1 MALFDKNTWYILKH
15 LHQGIAA
22 QAAARIEA
30 GERLQPMAY
39 LVSPA
44 AAHDGQARMHVA
56 EVASEFM
63 AELLSQHDSERLLA
77 KYLADALQE
86 GSVVQRQ
93 IDREHGLRADY
104 TICVQET
111 RLPNAD
117 SKAIARPA
125 MMVLIHGRNFAL
137 PIFHLIREA
146 DKGQR
151 ICQLRPFPEMQEIE
165 GVQHM
170 LQSRMWG
177 NACGNTL
184 Q

>member
-15 LHQGIAA
+15 LHHSMAA

-30 GERLQPMAY
+30 GEHLQPMAY
-39 LVSPA
+39 LVSPG

-63 AELLSQHDSERLLA
+63 AELLSHHDSPLLLA

-86 GSVVQRQ
+86 DSLVQRQ
-93 IDREHGLRADY
+93 IDREHGLRALY
-104 TICVQET
+104 TISVQET

-117 SKAIARPA
+117 SKAVPRPA
-125 MMVLIHGRNFAL
+125 LMILINGRNFTL
-137 PIFHLIREA
+137 PIFHLIRLTAE
-146 DKGQR
+146 GRR
-151 ICQLRPFPEMQEIE
+151 ICQLRPFPEMAEIE
-165 GVQHM
+165 GAQHM
-170 LQSRMWG
+170 LQTRHYA
-177 NACGNTL
+177 NATL